1 MTRVLTAL
9 ALTALAGC
17 SSQDQEPNASVAST
31 DACDKVAHYDIPAR
45 RFDETA
51 QQLAHATGCFV
62 ETDLT
67 RAADVRVNGIDGTM
81 SIREALGTAIR
92 GTNLKI
98 ADREPGVIHVVITP

>member
-1 MTRVLTAL
+1 MKRALAAL

-17 SSQDQEPNASVAST
+17 SSQGQEPHASVAST

-62 ETDLT
+62 KTDLT
-67 RAADVRVNGIDGTM
+67 RTASVRVNGIHGTM

-92 GTNLKI
+92 GTDLEI
-98 ADREPGVIHVVITP
+98 ADSEPGTVHVVGQ